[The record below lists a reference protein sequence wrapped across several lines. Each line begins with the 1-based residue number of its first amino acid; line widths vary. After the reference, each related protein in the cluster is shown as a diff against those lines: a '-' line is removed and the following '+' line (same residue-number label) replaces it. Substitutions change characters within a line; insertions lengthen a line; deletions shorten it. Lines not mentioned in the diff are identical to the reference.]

1 MMKTMTVSQI
11 LIFWILTFT
20 TLVGGLMWLG
30 YLGLVDRM
38 DRSDSIVGQ

>member
-11 LIFWILTFT
+11 LIFWILTCT

-30 YLGLVDRM
+30 FLGLVNRM
-38 DRSDSIVGQ
+38 DQSDPIAGQ

>member
-30 YLGLVDRM
+30 FLGLVNRM
-38 DRSDSIVGQ
+38 DQSDSIAGQ